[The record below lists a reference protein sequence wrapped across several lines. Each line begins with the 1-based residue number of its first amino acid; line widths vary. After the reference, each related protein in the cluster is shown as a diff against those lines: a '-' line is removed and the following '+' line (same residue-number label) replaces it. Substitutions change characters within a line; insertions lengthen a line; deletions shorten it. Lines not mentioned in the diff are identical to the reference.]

1 MLEDGIIQQS
11 QSPWKFPILVVPKK
25 LDASGKRKWRIC
37 VDFRKLNDVTVGDSF
52 PIPNIQDILDKL
64 GRARYFSALD
74 CASGYWQVPLA
85 EEDRLKT
92 AFSTPTCHY
101 EYLRMPFGLKSAP
114 STFQRLMNNVLMG
127 LIGTRCFVYLDDVII
142 FGETLQEHYARLR
155 EVFEKLRQY
164 NLKIEPDKCEF
175 LKTELSYLGHVVT
188 GEGVKP
194 DPHKIQAI
202 NEFPIPR
209 NKTDV
214 KSFLG
219 LDGYYRKF
227 IPQFSKIAKPLNDLL
242 KKDHT
247 WK

>member
-1 MLEDGIIQQS
+1 MKRAITLRNYRILEQHQEEVNNQVQHMLEDGIIQQS
-11 QSPWKFPILVVPKK
+11 QSPWNFPILVVPKK

-114 STFQRLMNNVLMG
+114 STFQR
-127 LIGTRCFVYLDDVII
+127 
-142 FGETLQEHYARLR
+142 
-155 EVFEKLRQY
+155 
-164 NLKIEPDKCEF
+164 
-175 LKTELSYLGHVVT
+175 
-188 GEGVKP
+188 
-194 DPHKIQAI
+194 
-202 NEFPIPR
+202 
-209 NKTDV
+209 
-214 KSFLG
+214 
-219 LDGYYRKF
+219 
-227 IPQFSKIAKPLNDLL
+227 
-242 KKDHT
+242 
-247 WK
+247 